1 MPGKGTVINPYLMTD
16 PPSPLKGGKQVIE
29 NASYCQYLK
38 RVKEKKIMV
47 SGCYDLLHG
56 GHIAFFKTAA
66 AYGRLYVAV
75 GQDSNVLQLKGKAPY
90 FSEAERKFIVG
101 SIQYVHEAFISS
113 GEGLL
118 DFEPDMRKLKP
129 DIFIVNTD
137 GHSPDK
143 EMLCKELGVEYLV
156 LERIPEPGLPPRS
169 SSATKRDMQFPY
181 RICIAGG
188 WMDQPWVS
196 EIYPGSVIVAQ
207 VWPTIDFNGR
217 AGMATS
223 SRNIALELWSGKF
236 PEGDPVRKAKL
247 LFGAENPPGAKYVSG
262 SQDQI
267 GLLVPGIN
275 RLYYDG
281 KYWPSEIKT
290 CVDPEICE
298 WLSDVLHL
306 IPLDPR
312 PSGYNP
318 IAIKHLDRE
327 YVKELGE
334 SGNECWNS
342 IMKKDVIGLG
352 KAMTRSY
359 LAWRKMLPNTVPDHI
374 MNEMKQYISGYP
386 GAITS
391 GSGGGY
397 AVVASE
403 KKIHGE
409 IRIKVKY

>member
-1 MPGKGTVINPYLMTD
+1 MTEKIPDSVKQKTV
-16 PPSPLKGGKQVIE
+16 
-29 NASYCQYLK
+29 
-38 RVKEKKIMV
+38 MV

-66 AYGRLYVAV
+66 AYGKLYVII
-75 GQDSNVLQLKGKAPY
+75 GSDDNILKLKGKAPY
-90 FSEAERKFIVG
+90 YSQEERRYMVG
-101 SIQYVHEAFISS
+101 SVKYVHEALIST
-113 GEGLL
+113 GTGML
-118 DFEPDMRKLKP
+118 DFEPDMRKIKP

-137 GHSPDK
+137 GHTPGK
-143 EMLCKELGVEYLV
+143 EKLCVELGVEYIV

-169 SSATKRDMQFPY
+169 SSGTKRDLQFPY

-196 EIYPGSVIVAQ
+196 EIYPGSVVVVQI
-207 VWPTIDFNGR
+207 WPTIEFNGR

-223 SRNIALELWSGKF
+223 SRKVALELWQGKI
-236 PEGDPVRKAKL
+236 PEGDPISNAKL
-247 LFGAENPPGAKYVSG
+247 LFGAENPPGSKYVSG

-275 RLYYDG
+275 RLYYEG
-281 KYWPSEIKT
+281 KYWPSDIKN
-290 CVDPEICE
+290 CLDPSICN
-298 WLSDVLHL
+298 WLSEVLNL
-306 IPLDPR
+306 VPLDPR

-318 IAIKHLDRE
+318 IAVKHLERE
-327 YVKELGE
+327 YVKELGD
-334 SGNECWNS
+334 SGNKCWDS
-342 IMKKDVIGLG
+342 IIKKDINGLG
-352 KAMTRSY
+352 IAMTRSF
-359 LAWRKMLPNTVPDHI
+359 LAWKKILPNTVPDHI
-374 MNEMKQYISGYP
+374 MNEMTKYISNYP

-403 KKIHGE
+403 KKIKGA